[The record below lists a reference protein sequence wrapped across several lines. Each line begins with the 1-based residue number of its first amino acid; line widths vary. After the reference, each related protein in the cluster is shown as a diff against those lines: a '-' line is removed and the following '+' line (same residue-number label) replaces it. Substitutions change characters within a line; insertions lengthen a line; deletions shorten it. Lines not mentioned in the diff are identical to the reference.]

1 MAALPRPGTN
11 YGRTGE
17 TIFKEVEKI
26 NAELFTLTYGAIV
39 AQLMKDYEDVEA
51 VNTQLEQMG
60 HNIGVRLIEEFLARS
75 NLPRCK
81 EFKETGEVI
90 AKVGLKMF
98 LGVTGTVANW
108 DPKKNEF
115 SLILDE
121 NPLAEFVELPES
133 DNNNV
138 TTNTLYYSNILCGVL
153 RGALEMLQMRVECK
167 FIKDAVRGDDS
178 TEIRI
183 TLKEII
189 AEEIP
194 VGED

>member
-1 MAALPRPGTN
+1 MASVQKVINPARI
-11 YGRTGE
+11 GE
-17 TIFKEVEKI
+17 TVFKEVEKI

-39 AQLMKDYEDVEA
+39 AQLMKDYEDVES

-75 NLPRCK
+75 NIPRCK
-81 EFKETGEVI
+81 EFKETGEII

-115 SLILDE
+115 SLLLEE
-121 NPLAEFVELPES
+121 NPLADFVELPES
-133 DNNNV
+133 ASN
-138 TTNTLYYSNILCGVL
+138 LYYSNILCGVL

-167 FIKDAVRGDDS
+167 FVKDVVRGDDT

>member
-1 MAALPRPGTN
+1 MANPPRNTN
-11 YGRTGE
+11 YGRIGE
-17 TIFKEVEKI
+17 NVFKEVEKI

-75 NLPRCK
+75 NIPRCK

-98 LGVTGTVANW
+98 LGVTGTITNW

-133 DNNNV
+133 SN
-138 TTNTLYYSNILCGVL
+138 LYYSNILCGVI
-153 RGALEMLQMRVECK
+153 RGSLEMLQMRVECK
-167 FIKDAVRGDDS
+167 FLKDMMRGDET

-183 TLKEII
+183 TLKEMI

>member
-1 MAALPRPGTN
+1 
-11 YGRTGE
+11 
-17 TIFKEVEKI
+17 
-26 NAELFTLTYGAIV
+26 
-39 AQLMKDYEDVEA
+39 MKDYEDVEA
-51 VNTQLEQMG
+51 INTQLEQMG

-81 EFKETGEVI
+81 EFKDTGEVI

-98 LGVTGTVANW
+98 LGVTGTVTNW

-115 SLILDE
+115 SLILEE
-121 NPLAEFVELPES
+121 NPLAEFVELPEA
-133 DNNNV
+133 DNNNS
-138 TTNTLYYSNILCGVL
+138 LYYSNILCGVL

-167 FIKDAVRGDDS
+167 FVKDAVRGDDS